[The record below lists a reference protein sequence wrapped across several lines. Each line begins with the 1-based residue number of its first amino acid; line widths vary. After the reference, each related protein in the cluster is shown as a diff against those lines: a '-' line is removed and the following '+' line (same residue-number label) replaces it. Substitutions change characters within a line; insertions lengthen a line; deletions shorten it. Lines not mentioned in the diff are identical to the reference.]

1 MVFSRNQLAVIYS
14 EISGSMSLALRVSRR
29 ARRKL
34 DATGNLLLSGT
45 VRVDVLDMLVQ
56 HVSLVY

>member
-1 MVFSRNQLAVIYS
+1 MVFSRNQFAVIDS
-14 EISGSMSLALRVSRR
+14 KISGSMILALRVSRR

-45 VRVDVLDMLVQ
+45 VRVGVLHMLV
-56 HVSLVY
+56 